1 MSIKRSLRE
10 YVSSRP
16 LEKVSDY
23 FSLGRE
29 IDGMYSKDELGVDKV
44 LNIALLS
51 SSTIS
56 GLKETLQV
64 ICGENNLFSQVYV
77 GEYNQY
83 AQEILNPESGLYK
96 SNPDLVIL
104 NIDLRAI
111 AGSYFTM
118 PYSISEDE
126 RREWA
131 KDTAKFVI
139 NLSGEV
145 STKSTAKV
153 LLHNFE
159 IPDYSPLGLVENKEG
174 YGFIESLEDLNRKLR
189 DHFKNNNQV
198 FVFDYNTFCSRL
210 GKENLFD
217 YKMYY
222 LGDIKLKTQKFP
234 KLAQEY
240 ARYIKALAFGSKKC
254 IVLDLD
260 NTLWG
265 GVVGESGV
273 EGIHLGPTAEGRS
286 FLEFQEHLLALFKRG
301 VILAINSKNNEE
313 EALKAIREHP
323 HMVLKDEH
331 FAAMRIN
338 WNDKV
343 ANMKS
348 LAEEINIGLDSM
360 VFFDDDLVNRDMVK
374 EFIPEVTVVDLPVDF
389 SLYVNTLTKLNYFDT
404 LSLTKEDIRKGK
416 IYVEEKQRRKLV
428 QNTNLNDY
436 LRILNI
442 KLSIEN
448 ANKNNILR
456 IAQLTQKTNQFNLT
470 TRRYTVEEIE
480 AFSESENFQ
489 VITIT
494 LSDKFG
500 DSGLT
505 GLAIIDTNAS
515 ESWLI
520 ETFLLSC
527 RILGRKAED
536 ALLAHIIDT
545 AKKEG
550 AKSISGNFIP
560 SEKNIPAK
568 DFYNNCGFKK
578 IDTVGNIETWK
589 FDLSNRFDF
598 PDFINYEVL

>member
-1 MSIKRSLRE
+1 MSSLRE
-10 YVSSRP
+10 FVSSSR
-16 LEKVSDY
+16 LERVSDY
-23 FSLGRE
+23 FSVGQR
-29 IDGMYSKDELGVDKV
+29 IDEMYAKDEFTVDKV
-44 LNIALLS
+44 LNIAVLA
-51 SSTIS
+51 SSTIN

-64 ICGENNLFSQVYV
+64 ICGENNLFSQVYI

-83 AQEILNPESGLYK
+83 TQEILNSESALYQ

-104 NIDLRAI
+104 NVDLRAI
-111 AGSYFTM
+111 AGTYFTM
-118 PYSISEDE
+118 PYFTPEKD
-126 RREWA
+126 RRKWVEE
-131 KDTAKFVI
+131 TVSFFI
-139 NLSGEV
+139 NLAEEV

-159 IPDYSPLGLVENKEG
+159 IPIYSPLGLVENKEE

-189 DHFKNNNQV
+189 DHFKTSSQV
-198 FVFDYNTFCSRL
+198 FVFDYNAFCSRL
-210 GKENLFD
+210 GKENLLD

-222 LGDIKLKTQKFP
+222 MGDIKLKTQNIP
-234 KLAQEY
+234 QLAQEY
-240 ARYIKALAFGSKKC
+240 AKYIKAFALGSKKC

-286 FLEFQEHLLALFKRG
+286 FLEFQEHLLSLFKRG

-313 EALKAIREHP
+313 DALKVIREHP
-323 HMVLKDEH
+323 HMVLKEEH

-360 VFFDDDLVNRDMVK
+360 VFFDDDHLNRGLVN
-374 EFIPEVTVVDLPVDF
+374 EFIPEVAVVDMPVNP
-389 SLYVNTLTKLNYFDT
+389 SLYVDTLLKLNYFDT
-404 LSLTKEDIRKGK
+404 LSLTTEDLKKGGM
-416 IYVEEKQRRKLV
+416 YVEEKQRRELAQSV
-428 QNTNLNDY
+428 DLNQY
-436 LRILNI
+436 LRVLNI
-442 KLSIEN
+442 TLRIEH
-448 ANKNNILR
+448 ANKKNIPR

-480 AFSESENFQ
+480 SFAESKDFQ
-489 VITIT
+489 VIAIN

-505 GLAIIDTNAS
+505 GMAIVDKKDS
-515 ESWLI
+515 ESWRI
-520 ETFLLSC
+520 DTFLLSC

-536 ALLAHIIDT
+536 VLIAYILEC

-550 AKSISGNFIP
+550 AKSISGDFIP
-560 SEKNIPAK
+560 TKRNIPAK
-568 DFYNNCGFKK
+568 DFYGNCGFTK
-578 IDTVGNIETWK
+578 IHYVEDVEIWK
-589 FDLSNRFDF
+589 FEVSNSFDF

>member
-139 NLSGEV
+139 NLAGEV

>member
-1 MSIKRSLRE
+1 MCIKRSLRE
-10 YVSSRP
+10 YISSCR
-16 LEKVSDY
+16 LERVSDY
-23 FSLGRE
+23 FSLERK
-29 IDGMYSKDELGVDKV
+29 IDGMYAKDEFTVDKV
-44 LNIALLS
+44 LNIAVLA
-51 SSTIS
+51 SSTIN
-56 GLKETLQV
+56 GLKETLKV
-64 ICGENNLFSQVYV
+64 VCGENNLFSQVYI

-83 AQEILNPESGLYK
+83 AQEILNSESALYQ

-104 NIDLRAI
+104 NVDLRAI
-111 AGSYFTM
+111 AGTYFTM
-118 PYSISEDE
+118 PYSTPKEE
-126 RREWA
+126 RRKWVEE
-131 KDTAKFVI
+131 TANLFI
-139 NLSGEV
+139 NLAVEV

-159 IPDYSPLGLVENKEG
+159 IPFYSPLGLVENKED

-189 DHFKNNNQV
+189 DHFKTSNQV
-198 FVFDYNTFCSRL
+198 FVFDYDTFCSRL
-210 GKENLFD
+210 GKENLLD

-222 LGDIKLKTQKFP
+222 MGDIKFKTQNFP
-234 KLAQEY
+234 QLAQEY
-240 ARYIKALAFGSKKC
+240 ARYIKALALGSKKC

-286 FLEFQEHLLALFKRG
+286 FLEFQQYLLALFKRG
-301 VILAINSKNNEE
+301 IILAINSKNNEE

-323 HMVLKDEH
+323 HMVLKEEH

-360 VFFDDDLVNRDMVK
+360 VFFDDDHLNRGLVN
-374 EFIPEVTVVDLPVDF
+374 EFIPEVTVVDMPANT
-389 SLYVNTLTKLNYFDT
+389 SLYVDTLLKLNYFDT
-404 LSLTKEDIRKGK
+404 LSLTTEDLKKGSM
-416 IYVEEKQRRKLV
+416 YVEEKQRRELAH
-428 QNTNLNDY
+428 NTDLTQY
-436 LRILNI
+436 LRMLNI
-442 KLSIEN
+442 TLRIEH
-448 ANKNNILR
+448 ANKKNIPR

-470 TRRYTVEEIE
+470 TRRYTIEEIE

-505 GLAIIDTNAS
+505 GLAIIDTNAP

-560 SEKNIPAK
+560 SENNIPAK

-578 IDTVGNIETWK
+578 IDTVGNIETWE

-598 PDFINYEVL
+598 PDFINYDVL